1 VRRIPW
7 GRITATVLFLAAF
20 AIAVNN
26 GRTIEAA
33 IIAVFSVPSIAILV
47 VYVVAW
53 RRGKLDEYDS

>member
-1 VRRIPW
+1 M
-7 GRITATVLFLAAF
+7 GTHHGDGTAPCCV

-33 IIAVFSVPSIAILV
+33 IIVVFSVPSIAILV